1 MTADSQFGQHRG
13 RLAMERRK
21 PPTSPPITSKERHP
35 RLGYNSGRLRGL
47 VCHRQPAPVR
57 PAGTRPGRQ
66 AIPGHRGRVTASAG
80 VPVRV
85 VWKPVMTDADA
96 IRRAML
102 DANSDDT

>member
-1 MTADSQFGQHRG
+1 
-13 RLAMERRK
+13 
-21 PPTSPPITSKERHP
+21 
-35 RLGYNSGRLRGL
+35 
-47 VCHRQPAPVR
+47 
-57 PAGTRPGRQ
+57 
-66 AIPGHRGRVTASAG
+66 